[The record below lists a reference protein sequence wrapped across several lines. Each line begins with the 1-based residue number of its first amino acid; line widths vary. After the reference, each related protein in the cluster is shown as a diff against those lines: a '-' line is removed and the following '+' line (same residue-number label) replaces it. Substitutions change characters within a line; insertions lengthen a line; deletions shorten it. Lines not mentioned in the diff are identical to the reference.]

1 MSDATDHLPGL
12 PSTVVMMT
20 DNEGGPDRR
29 GRILVCDDFVSLGD
43 SVAWEHSVVYTT
55 CFFSSRLRRS
65 DSEIFSLS
73 KLLLLRRAPL
83 EVVVFLR
90 NKKTA

>member
-1 MSDATDHLPGL
+1 MSDATDHHPGL

-29 GRILVCDDFVSLGD
+29 GRTLVCDEFVSLGD
-43 SVAWEHSVVYTT
+43 SVAWDSVAYTT